1 MQTIGKLI
9 DHIDS
14 DLSRNYS
21 EYAPAL
27 AIGVVLCLL
36 VAIIALPS
44 YEEYCKEPQAQ
55 CKEERK

>member
-9 DHIDS
+9 DHID
-14 DLSRNYS
+14 RNHS

-36 VAIIALPS
+36 VAVITLPS
-44 YEEYCKEPQAQ
+44 YEGYCKEPQAQ
-55 CKEERK
+55 CKEENK